1 MGGLPGRRQK
11 GEGKGAFLMEGKP
24 LLLPL
29 CRQTRSRPMCPRS
42 AFTPAR
48 VLLVFAL
55 LVTSLV
61 AVPQVVLADLYM
73 SVQGRVTDEVS
84 GLGVDGVTVFL
95 REAPGTVRGRQEVT
109 KSGGYYSF
117 TRVPAGQYVF
127 YALAPA
133 GYVNI
138 ISPIPVEVPVGENIV
153 ELNVKL
159 KKGGSIAGVVYQG
172 DGVTPMAGVPVSAAT
187 KDGSAGAGITGA
199 DGRYTIAGL
208 APSDS
213 YRVMVFAIGRAAII
227 QQPVTVTSGGTTAL
241 NLTASN
247 YPTEVR
253 GTILD
258 ALGNPV
264 PQAVAVLSLQAPE
277 TAGDLSGGI
286 GVGVAGTDG
295 SFSIAGLKPGTYKA
309 QVRAEG
315 YDLAEQADIVVPAS
329 GTVSISVTLTKK
341 AAANWQPRYFAETPA
356 PLYPTGHLVAQG
368 YEPGIPLAGEFVPF
382 ILRVACPPPPP
393 DPDPFTQEMKYMECV
408 KEAYLEFAKAVEHAL
423 IAEIV
428 GQAVCAA
435 IGVGC
440 FFAGGPPAAAACIKA
455 CEVGLQMLALG
466 EIALANAALQAR
478 LAICEQNRRKPPPP
492 PDGGPCDCTGPDCK
506 PPGGDRPDDW
516 RGVPGAWSHV

>member
-1 MGGLPGRRQK
+1 MRPRF
-11 GEGKGAFLMEGKP
+11 AFI
-24 LLLPL
+24 
-29 CRQTRSRPMCPRS
+29 
-42 AFTPAR
+42 PAR

-55 LVTSLV
+55 LAISLV
-61 AVPQVVLADLYM
+61 GVPQIVLADLYM
-73 SVQGRVTDEVS
+73 SVQGRVTDEIS

-208 APSDS
+208 APSES
-213 YRVMVFAIGRAAII
+213 YRVMAFAIGRAAVI
-227 QQPVTVTSGGTTAL
+227 QQTVTVTSGGTTVL

-277 TAGDLSGGI
+277 TAGDLSGAV
-286 GVGVAGTDG
+286 GVGVADAAGN
-295 SFSIAGLKPGTYKA
+295 FSIVGLKPGTYKA

-315 YDLAEQADIVVPAS
+315 YDTAEQAEIVVPAS
-329 GTVSISVTLTKK
+329 GTVTISVTLTKK
-341 AAANWQPRYFAETPA
+341 IALRSDTWEYAVAAPPLLPSGRLVVKGDKDSAVLLAE
-356 PLYPTGHLVAQG
+356 
-368 YEPGIPLAGEFVPF
+368 EFVPL

-393 DPDPFTQEMKYMECV
+393 PQPDSY
-408 KEAYLEFAKAVEHAL
+408 
-423 IAEIV
+423 AE
-428 GQAVCAA
+428 CAA
-435 IGVGC
+435 ECYKELIIEMAIIYLKDAILEMGMLAACGTLT
-440 FFAGGPPAAAACIKA
+440 FPPAVAACVA
-455 CEVGLQMLALG
+455 GVHQMLAV
-466 EIALANAALQAR
+466 IAAAELAQATVHYMGCLQGC
-478 LAICEQNRRKPPPP
+478 LNLPPPP
-492 PDGGPCDCTGPDCK
+492 SGDPCDCQGSDCK
-506 PPGGDRPDDW
+506 PPDSDHPDDW
-516 RGVPGAWSHV
+516 RGVPGMGKVI